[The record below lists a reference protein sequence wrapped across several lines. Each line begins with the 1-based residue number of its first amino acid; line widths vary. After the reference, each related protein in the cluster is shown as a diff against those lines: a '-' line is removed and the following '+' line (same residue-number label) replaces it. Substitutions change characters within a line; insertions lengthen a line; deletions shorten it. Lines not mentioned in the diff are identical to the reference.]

1 MDDYVKFL
9 DDINEEGQVIFQRGK
24 KYKILDENKDSYFI
38 QRKNYTNEVSQFS
51 KNLEG
56 NLFTL
61 VN

>member
-9 DDINEEGQVIFQRGK
+9 EDINEEGQFIFQRGK

-38 QRKNYTNEVSQFS
+38 QRNNYTNEVSQFS

>member
-9 DDINEEGQVIFQRGK
+9 EDINEEGQVIFQRGK